1 MTTKA
6 KTPKA
11 RIAVERVQVLGSNQK
26 NLIFSGHPQCVRLRD
41 KLT

>member
-11 RIAVERVQVLGSNQK
+11 RIAVERVQVLGSNQ